1 MKKQFVAYVLVLACA
16 CISSVRSFG
25 QLKAAFSATSVSGC
39 SPLVVQFHDES
50 TGSPTSWRW
59 DLGNGTISLFQ
70 NPSTV
75 YFAPGTY
82 TIKLVVK
89 TASGADSIQKQ
100 QYITV
105 YDNPVAD
112 FAASDSVGCFPL
124 PVTFTD
130 KSSVTGGVIN
140 QWQWDFGDGD
150 TASRQNP
157 VHTYTG
163 TGNYTV
169 TLKVTSD
176 KGCSKSFSKPQYVQI
191 ASGVIADF
199 DYTAA
204 TNSCSAPVQINFNNK
219 SVESGTV
226 SYQWNFGDGQT
237 GTDKSPQHTYTSNGS
252 YTVTLIA
259 VNNTGCRDTLSKPN
273 LLKLGNTTTQF
284 NMPNNACVGHA
295 VFMTNTSNPT
305 PASVEW
311 DFGDGTTSTDANPQ
325 KIYTAPGTYMVKLVN
340 HFGCTDSLIKP
351 ITVLPK
357 PVASFTSDKTYSC
370 SAPATVQFTNTSA
383 GTIGW
388 QWDFGDGSTST
399 NANPVH
405 IYNTYDSF
413 TVKLIV
419 TGTNGCTDTIVKK
432 KYIAVVPP
440 QIQLNNMP
448 VSGCI
453 PFTVPF
459 SASVKVQDNVTSYH
473 WDFGDG
479 TTSTQAAPVKT
490 YTTEG
495 NFTVKLVITTAGGCS
510 DSVIMMNAVTTA
522 SRPKADF
529 SANLLDV
536 CRSQAIQ
543 FTNSSTPAGDAW
555 SWIFGDG
562 GTSGINNPLYQYSD
576 TGYFKVTF
584 IVFNKGCSDTMTKNN
599 YIHINPPVAS
609 FISSINCANKY
620 QRTFTDKSIAA
631 QSWSWNFGDGATSA
645 STNPVHTYASAG
657 TYRVRLYVTHG
668 GCVDSA
674 AQNIVIADE
683 HPDFTAD
690 HQEICAGG
698 NVSFSSQNYNAANIG
713 SMIWYFGDGTFS
725 AVPPN
730 AANITHT
737 YKQAG
742 TYGVSLVYA
751 DINGCTDSTVKTQ
764 FIHVYGPAASF
775 GVAKQ
780 KICVGNTATFVD
792 QSTTDGIHPIV
803 KWVFVWGDGS
813 PDSTYTTSSSFAHV
827 YATGGTYT
835 VSIRVTDS
843 YGCTDNASKAQALII
858 SDPKA
863 VFVSADTNS
872 CPGKPV
878 NFLNG
883 STGNSLQYSWDF
895 GDGNTS
901 AQQSPAHQY
910 QQEGLYTV
918 KLSIADP
925 VGCGDSLTRVNY
937 VKIVIPVAGF
947 SMSDSVGSCPPLQV
961 KFTNTAKNYTTI
973 RWDFGD
979 GSTSTLDTPIH
990 FYNVPGVYY
999 PTQTITG
1006 PGGCTD
1012 VMQKKVIVKGPTGS
1026 FTYTPT
1032 TGCVPLTV
1040 QFNGTGNGI
1049 KSLIWDFND
1058 GNTTASSATSVQY
1071 TYAAAGRFVP
1081 RMILIDSAGCQVP
1094 ITGADTIDAIGVTA
1108 KANMDTYRVCNSGT
1122 IQFTDKSVAN
1132 DFIQGH
1138 LWDFGD
1144 GTFSTQANPTHFY
1157 NDAPST
1163 HTISYMVTTANGCK
1177 DVLHLTDTIK
1187 VYATPKVSITGDKAA
1202 CQPGQLAFQ
1211 AVITGD
1217 DANLQKHWDFG
1228 NGHTAD
1234 TVESVSQLYNTAGS
1248 YQVQLQTLYQNYCHD
1263 TAQYNVTIWPLPGTF
1278 AGQDTF
1284 VCRGTPMQLHATGAQ
1299 QYTWQATAD
1308 ISCTQCAGPMINP
1321 ATNTSY
1327 IVTGVSV
1334 NGCVKSDTINVRVR
1348 QPFTMQ
1354 VQPGDTLCA
1363 GEQAKL
1369 GASGADNYQWY
1380 PSAGLD
1386 NTNLA
1391 TPKASPS
1398 ATTVYTVIGRDNDNC
1413 FADTGSVK
1421 ITVFPVPQIFA
1432 GNDTTVST
1440 GSTIQLTAQSSPDV
1454 DKWNWAPATG
1464 LSCTTCKAPMA
1475 TVKGSVTYRV
1485 TASNDGGCVKSDD
1498 ITITSVCNNG
1508 NFFIPNTFSP
1518 NGDGTNDIFYVRGKG
1533 LNLIHSLTI
1542 FNRWGQAVF
1551 QKRDFAPNDPSAGWD
1566 GKINGKPADLD
1577 VYVYIVEIICE
1588 NSSIIPYKGN
1598 VALIK

>member
-1 MKKQFVAYVLVLACA
+1 MKKQFVAYVLALACI
-16 CISSVRSFG
+16 CISSAHTYG

-82 TIKLVVK
+82 TVKLVVK
-89 TASGADSIQKQ
+89 TINGADSILKQ

-105 YDNPVAD
+105 YDNPIAD
-112 FAASDSVGCFPL
+112 FTASDSVGCFPL

-130 KSSVTGGVIN
+130 KSTVTGGAIN
-140 QWQWDFGDGD
+140 QWQWDFGDGN
-150 TASRQNP
+150 TTSLQNP
-157 VHTYTG
+157 MHTYTG

-176 KGCSKSFSKPQYVQI
+176 KGCSKSFSKTQYVQI
-191 ASGVIADF
+191 TSGVIADF
-199 DYTAA
+199 DYTPA

-237 GTDKSPQHTYTSNGS
+237 GTIKSPQHTYTSNGS
-252 YTVTLIA
+252 YTVTLVA
-259 VNNTGCRDTLSKPN
+259 VNSTGCRDTITKPN
-273 LLKLGNTTTQF
+273 LLVLGSNVTQF
-284 NMPNNACVGHA
+284 NMPGNACVGHP
-295 VFMTNTSNPT
+295 VFITNTSTPT
-305 PASVEW
+305 PASVQW
-311 DFGDGTTSTDANPQ
+311 DFGDGTGSTDANPQ
-325 KIYTAPGTYMVKLVN
+325 KTYTSPGTYMVKLVN
-340 HFGCTDSLIKP
+340 HFGCSDSLIKP

-357 PVASFTSDKTYSC
+357 PVASFTSDKNYSC
-370 SAPATVQFTNTSA
+370 SVPATVQFANTSA
-383 GTIGW
+383 NTVGW
-388 QWDFGDGSTST
+388 QWDFGDGTTST
-399 NANPVH
+399 AANPIHV
-405 IYNTYDSF
+405 YNTYDSF

-419 TGTNGCTDTIVKK
+419 TGTNGCTDTIIKK
-432 KYIAVVPP
+432 KYMAVVRP
-440 QIQLNNMP
+440 QVKINNMP
-448 VSGCI
+448 ASGCI
-453 PFTVPF
+453 PFTIPF
-459 SASVKVQDNVTSYH
+459 SSTVTVQDNIASYR

-479 TTSTQAAPVKT
+479 TTSTQATPVKT

-495 NFTVKLVITTAGGCS
+495 TFTVKLVITTTGGCS
-510 DSVIMMNAVTTA
+510 DSVIITNAVTTA
-522 SRPKADF
+522 SKPTANFTAD
-529 SANLLDV
+529 LLDV
-536 CRSQAIQ
+536 CRSKTIQ
-543 FTNSSTPAGDAW
+543 FTNLSTPAGDGW

-562 GTSGINNPLYQYSD
+562 GRSGVNNPLYQYSD
-576 TGYFKVTF
+576 TGYFNVTF
-584 IVFNKGCSDTMTKNN
+584 VVFNKGCSDTMTKSK
-599 YIHINPPVAS
+599 YIHINPPLAN
-609 FISSINCANKY
+609 FFSSIICTNKY
-620 QRTFTDKSIAA
+620 QRTFTDKSKGA
-631 QSWSWNFGDGATSA
+631 QTWLWNFGDGTPTS
-645 STNPVHTYASAG
+645 SSPNPVHTYSSTG
-657 TYRVRLYVTHG
+657 TYRVRLYVTNG
-668 GCVDSA
+668 GCIDSA
-674 AQNIVIADE
+674 AQNIIVADE
-683 HPDFTAD
+683 HPDFDAD
-690 HQEICAGG
+690 KKEICEGG
-698 NVSFSSQNYNAANIG
+698 SVSFSLQNYNPANISG
-713 SMIWYFGDGTFS
+713 MTWFFGDGTFS
-725 AVPPN
+725 TMPTNV
-730 AANITHT
+730 THT
-737 YKQAG
+737 YKLPG
-742 TYGVSLVYA
+742 DYKVSLVYT
-751 DINGCTDSTVKTQ
+751 DLNGCTDSTVKSQ
-764 FIHVYGPAASF
+764 FIHVYGPRASF
-775 GVAKQ
+775 NVAKQ
-780 KICVGNTATFVD
+780 KICVDNTATFID
-792 QSTTDGIHPIV
+792 QSITDGIHPIV
-803 KWVFVWGDGS
+803 KWVFVWGDGT
-813 PDSTYTTSSSFAHV
+813 PDSTYTTPSFSHV

-843 YGCTDNASKAQALII
+843 YGCTDNASKAAALII

-863 VFVSADTNS
+863 VFVSQDTAS

-901 AQQSPAHQY
+901 AQASPVHQY

-918 KLSIADP
+918 KLSVADP
-925 VGCGDSLTRVNY
+925 VGCSDSLKRVDY
-937 VKIVIPVAGF
+937 VRIVIPVAGF
-947 SMSDSVGSCPPLQV
+947 SMSDSVGTCPPLQV
-961 KFTNTAKNYTTI
+961 KFTSEAKNYKTV

-979 GSTSTLDTPIH
+979 GSTSTLDNPIH
-990 FYNVPGVYY
+990 FYNIPGDYY
-999 PTQTITG
+999 PTQTITA

-1012 VMQKKVIVKGPTGS
+1012 VMQKHVLVKGPKGS
-1026 FTYTPT
+1026 FTYTPI

-1058 GNTTASSATSVQY
+1058 GNTTASTATSAQY
-1071 TYAAAGRFVP
+1071 TYATAGSFVP
-1081 RMILIDSAGCQVP
+1081 RMILIDSTGCQVP
-1094 ITGADTIDAIGVTA
+1094 VTGADTINAIGVTA
-1108 KANMDTYRVCNSGT
+1108 KVTMDTYRVCNSGT
-1122 IQFTDKSVAN
+1122 IQFTDKSLAN

-1144 GTFSTQANPTHFY
+1144 GTFSNQANPTHTY
-1157 NDAPST
+1157 SGAPST

-1202 CQPGQLAFQ
+1202 CEPGQLAFQ

-1234 TVESVSQLYNTAGS
+1234 TVESISQLYSTAGN

-1263 TAQYNVTIWPLPGTF
+1263 TARYNVTIWPLPNTF
-1278 AGQDTF
+1278 AGRDTF
-1284 VCRGTPMQLHATGAQ
+1284 VCRGTPIILHATGAQ
-1299 QYTWQATAD
+1299 QYSWQSTPD
-1308 ISCTQCAGPMINP
+1308 ISCTQCSGPMINP
-1321 ATNTSY
+1321 ANNTTY
-1327 IVTGVSV
+1327 VVTGVSS
-1334 NGCVKSDTINVRVR
+1334 NGCVKNDTINVRVR
-1348 QPFTMQ
+1348 QPFAMQ
-1354 VQPGDTLCA
+1354 VQAGDTLCA
-1363 GEQAKL
+1363 GEQLKL
-1369 GASGADNYQWY
+1369 GASGADKYQWY

-1386 NTNLA
+1386 NTNSA
-1391 TPKASPS
+1391 TPQASPS

-1413 FADTGSVK
+1413 FADTGSAK
-1421 ITVFPVPQIFA
+1421 ITVFPIPQVFA

-1440 GSTIQLTAQSSPDV
+1440 GSTIQLMAQSSSDV
-1454 DKWNWAPATG
+1454 DKWAWAPAAG

-1475 TVKGSVTYRV
+1475 TVKGSVTYKV

-1518 NGDGTNDIFYVRGKG
+1518 NGDGVNDVFYVRGKG
-1533 LNLIHSLTI
+1533 LNMIHSLRI
-1542 FNRWGQAVF
+1542 FNRWGQTVF
-1551 QKRDFAPNDPSAGWD
+1551 ERRDFAPNDPSAGWD
-1566 GKINGKPADLD
+1566 GKIDGKVADLD